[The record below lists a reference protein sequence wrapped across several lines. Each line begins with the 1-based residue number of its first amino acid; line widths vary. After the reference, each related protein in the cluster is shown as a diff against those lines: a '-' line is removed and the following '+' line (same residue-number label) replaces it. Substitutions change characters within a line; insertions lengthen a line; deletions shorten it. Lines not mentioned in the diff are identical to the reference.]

1 MYINFA
7 EQTWGVQAYLDYIL
21 GVTSG
26 DLPEEYAGF
35 VAYTN
40 KVTNYGCYCQLGKNG
55 WARTRKGEILVELN
69 T

>member
-7 EQTWGVQAYLDYIL
+7 EQTWGVRAYLDYIL

-35 VAYTN
+35 VAWTN
-40 KVTNYGCYCQLGKNG
+40 KITNYGCYCQLGNNG
-55 WARTRKGEILVELN
+55 WARTRKGENWLN
-69 T
+69 